1 MDGDTDG
8 QLDLNS
14 LFFPWARRQF
24 DALKSRN
31 GRLAHYTSADVALS
45 IIQNRRVWMRNAQ
58 TMNDFSEI
66 EHGKFCLFTA
76 YQSAPGQ
83 KLQAVLERTHPG
95 FCKDLSE
102 RFNSWL
108 PAFENDTF
116 LACFSEHAEEEDK
129 LGRLSMWRAYGRSN
143 GVALILNNRPF
154 VEPSDALK
162 AYTSP
167 VAYFSQGQFHQN
179 FYEVAAAAE
188 VNEAA
193 LAAVGYDELMGY
205 VFTAF
210 RFSILCTKHPG
221 FHEEREWRV
230 VYGPSFDKSEHMDH
244 TVEVIGGVPQR
255 VCKIPLKNIPD
266 EGFFGAEIAE
276 LLDRIIIGPTDHG
289 VAMYQAFCQAL
300 EEAGIADPAAKVIL
314 SEIPLRAH

>member
-1 MDGDTDG
+1 MDGEAEP
-8 QLDLNS
+8 QLGLVGI
-14 LFFPWARRQF
+14 FFPWARRQF
-24 DALKSRN
+24 DALRERN
-31 GRLAHYTSADVALS
+31 GKLAHYTTAEVALS

-76 YQSAPGQ
+76 YQSDPGQ
-83 KLQAVLERTHPG
+83 KLQAVLERVHPG
-95 FCKDLSE
+95 FCKDLGD

-116 LACFSEHAEEEDK
+116 LTCFSEHSNDEDK

-154 VEPSDALK
+154 VDPSDALR

-167 VAYFSQGQFHQN
+167 VAYFSQAQFHHH
-179 FYEVAAAAE
+179 FYEIAAAAE
-188 VNEAA
+188 ANEAQ
-193 LAAVGYDELMGY
+193 LANVEYETLMGQ

-210 RFSILCTKHPG
+210 RFAILCTKHPG

-230 VYGPSFDKSEHMDH
+230 VYGPSFEKSPHIEHCI
-244 TVEVIGGVPQR
+244 EVIGGVPQK

-266 EGFFGAEIAE
+266 EEFLGAELIE
-276 LLDRIIIGPTDHG
+276 LLDKIIIGPTDHG
-289 VAMYQAFCQAL
+289 PAIYQAFCQAL
-300 EEAGIADPAAKVIL
+300 EEAGIQDPSARVVV
-314 SEIPLRAH
+314 SDIPLRSH